1 MFCLVKKMNAHKF
14 INDFGIEKANRII
27 KNVVYGAE
35 YYSENT
41 GSYYS
46 YSVDG
51 AVKIS
56 KLRQALS
63 EYGELMS
70 AKRSYET
77 RQKHWNASVNKDFI
91 NDH

>member
-1 MFCLVKKMNAHKF
+1 MNAHRF
-14 INDFGIEKANRII
+14 IDLFGVDKANRII
-27 KNVVYGAE
+27 DSAIYDAE
-35 YYSENT
+35 YYSEKT

-56 KLRQALS
+56 KLRQALN
-63 EYGELMS
+63 EYNALML

-77 RQKHWNASVNKDFI
+77 RQKHWNASVNKDLI